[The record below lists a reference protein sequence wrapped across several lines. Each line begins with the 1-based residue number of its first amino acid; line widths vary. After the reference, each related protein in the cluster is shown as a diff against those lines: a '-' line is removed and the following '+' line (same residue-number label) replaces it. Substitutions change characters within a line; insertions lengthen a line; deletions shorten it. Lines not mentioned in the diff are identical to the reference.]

1 MEPVDILELLN
12 VFSCSVNHGLS
23 NDVLHHPVAALEMC
37 FLMIVDYAPRA

>member
-23 NDVLHHPVAALEMC
+23 NDVLHDPVAALEMC
-37 FLMIVDYAPRA
+37 FLMIVDYALRA